1 MRVFIAEKPSVARAI
16 ADALGVEKQSKGY
29 IVCKDGSVVT
39 NCFGHMLE
47 LYEPED
53 YLSGDDK
60 KLPWTKQPLPIIPGI
75 WKKKIKK
82 GTKEQL
88 DIIKGLLAKA
98 TVVVNAGDPDREGQL
113 LVDEVISRF
122 NYSGK
127 VERYWQSAMDK
138 TSVKRALSN
147 IVPNSTYANWG
158 LAAEARSRADWLI
171 GMNMTRTLTVKYNAG
186 LLSVGRVQTPVL
198 RLIVDR
204 DLAIENHVVGT
215 FYNIMATFKHQN
227 GTYKSKMFLP
237 TELLNEDKNLT
248 DEAKARELL
257 EKTSRQTGT
266 ISNFTVDKKH
276 EKPKL
281 MFTLTDLSAECS
293 ARFKFSAKKTLNIA
307 QKLYEEYKL
316 TSYPRSSCE
325 YLPSSQKTDVP
336 QILAN
341 ISKALP
347 QLAEAVKKANPERET
362 RLWNDKAVGEAA
374 HTGIVPTLESITP
387 DKLQKIDE
395 DCRKVY
401 ELIAKRYLSAFLPDH
416 DYDEISVVT
425 TLSNK
430 LLFNTVVKSTTA
442 LGWKVIYQSE
452 KAEKAEEKNGDLA
465 TQKLPL
471 PLNTGDPVSVVECH
485 LEEGKTKPPA
495 RFTEGSLMK
504 AMKNIAKE
512 IDDPVEKKL
521 LKDDDGIGTEA
532 TRAQIIET
540 LKNREYIKAEK
551 GKLISTPLGRSFL
564 TSVPRILQSASLTA
578 QTERELRKVE
588 KGENTL
594 ENFIN
599 QQIKELKNFM
609 SEAEKIDGKVEGGSK
624 TSRTVCPSCGSQNFW
639 RNQTR
644 DKKRYY
650 WHCKDCDKY
659 FEDNN
664 GKVGSEN
671 APAVKETC
679 PKCGKTVYRN
689 ERKDKSGFY
698 WKCAGCGTF
707 FDDNNGKLGAEHSK
721 KEIPANQKCTC
732 PKCGKTA
739 VRYEKNG
746 KAHWWC
752 RDCDTNFF
760 DQEGKIGNEMVKQ
773 R

>member
-1 MRVFIAEKPSVARAI
+1 MRLFIAEKPSVARAI
-16 ADALGVEKQSKGY
+16 ADALGVSSQKKGY
-29 IVCKDGSVVT
+29 IVCKDGSYVT

-60 KLPWTKQPLPIIPGI
+60 KLPWAKQPLPIIPEV

-82 GTKEQL
+82 GVKDQL
-88 DIIKGLLAKA
+88 NIIKDLLSQADK
-98 TVVVNAGDPDREGQL
+98 VVNAGDPDREGQL
-113 LVDEVISRF
+113 LVDEVIKRF
-122 NYSGK
+122 KYAGT

-138 TSVKRALSN
+138 TSVQRALSQ

-198 RLIVDR
+198 RLIVNR
-204 DLAIENHVVGT
+204 DLAIENHVAGK
-215 FYNIMATFKHQN
+215 FFNILATFRNAN
-227 GTYKSKMFLP
+227 GTYESKMFMAP
-237 TELLNEDKNLT
+237 ELLDESKNLT
-248 DEAKARELL
+248 DENKAKELL
-257 EKTSRQTGT
+257 ENTLGQKGT
-266 ISNFTVDKKH
+266 ITNYTVDHKK

-293 ARFKFSAKKTLNIA
+293 SRFKFSAKKTLNIA

-325 YLPSSQKTDVP
+325 YLPSSQKADVP

-341 ISKALP
+341 ISQAFP
-347 QLAEAVKKANPERET
+347 EFAEHVKQANPDKESRV
-362 RLWNDKAVGEAA
+362 WNDTAVGEAA
-374 HTGIVPTLESITP
+374 HTGIVPTLQAITSE
-387 DKLQKIDE
+387 KLATIDE

-401 ELIAKRYLSAFLPDH
+401 ELIVKRYLAAFMPDH
-416 DYDEISVVT
+416 EYDETSLAT
-425 TLSNK
+425 CLDNK
-430 LLFNTVVKSTTA
+430 LLFNTVVRNSTK
-442 LGWKVIYQSE
+442 LGWKELYKSE
-452 KAEKAEEKNGDLA
+452 KKATASDDCIAKLAE
-465 TQKLPL
+465 QKLPL
-471 PLNTGDPVSVVECH
+471 PIKEGDKVTVENAH
-485 LEEGKTKPPA
+485 IEEGKTKPPA

-512 IDDPVEKKL
+512 IDDPEQKKL

-540 LKNREYIKAEK
+540 LKAREYIRSEK
-551 GKLISTPLGRSFL
+551 GKLISTEKGRSFL
-564 TSVPRILQSASLTA
+564 TAVPEILQSASLTA
-578 QTERELRKVE
+578 QTERELRHVE
-588 KGENTL
+588 KGEISL
-594 ENFIN
+594 QDFITN
-599 QQIKELKNFM
+599 QVKELKNFM
-609 SEAEKIDGKVEGGSK
+609 TEANKIEGKVEGSK
-624 TSRTVCPSCGSQNFW
+624 RTPCPACGGTNFW
-639 RNQTR
+639 RNQTK

-650 WHCKDCDKY
+650 WHCKDCGKY
-659 FEDNN
+659 FNDDK
-664 GKVGSEN
+664 GKVGKEN
-671 APAVKETC
+671 TPATTENC
-679 PKCGKTVYRN
+679 PKCGKKVYRN
-689 ERKDKSGFY
+689 ERKDKKGFY

-707 FDDNNGKLGAEHSK
+707 FDDDNGKLGAEHVT
-721 KEIPANQKCTC
+721 KEIPADQKATC

-752 RDCDTNFF
+752 RSCDTNFF
-760 DQEGKIGNEMVKQ
+760 DKDGTLGDEMVKQ
-773 R
+773 S

>member
-16 ADALGVEKQSKGY
+16 ADSLGIDKQSKGY

-47 LYEPED
+47 QFEPED

-60 KLPWTKQPLPIIPGI
+60 KLPWAKQPLPIIPEV

-88 DIIKGLLAKA
+88 DIIKDLLSKA
-98 TVVVNAGDPDREGQL
+98 SVVVNAGDPDREGQL
-113 LVDEVISRF
+113 LVDEVIERF
-122 NYSGK
+122 KYKGK

-138 TSVKRALSN
+138 VSVQRALQN

-171 GMNMTRTLTVKYNAG
+171 GMNMTRVLTVKYNAG

-198 RLIVDR
+198 KLVVDR

-237 TELLNEDKNLT
+237 TELLNDDKNLT
-248 DEAKARELL
+248 DEAKAKELL
-257 EKTSRQTGT
+257 EKTCRQTGT
-266 ISNFTVDKKH
+266 ITNFTIDKKH

-293 ARFKFSAKKTLNIA
+293 SRFKFSAKKTLNIA

-325 YLPSSQKTDVP
+325 YLPSSQKTDVS
-336 QILAN
+336 QILTN
-341 ISKALP
+341 ISKAMP
-347 QLAEAVKKANPERET
+347 ELAELVKKANPDRET
-362 RLWNDKAVGEAA
+362 RLWNDKAVSEAA
-374 HTGIVPTLESITP
+374 HTGIVPTLEAITP
-387 DKLQKIDE
+387 EKLQQIDE

-401 ELIAKRYLSAFLPDH
+401 ELIAKRYLAAFLPDH
-416 DYDEISVVT
+416 DYDEMSVVT

-430 LLFNTVVKSTTA
+430 LLFNTVVKTTTS
-442 LGWKVIYQSE
+442 LGWKALYQSE
-452 KAEKAEEKNGDLA
+452 KTEDKNAEFSE
-465 TQKLPL
+465 QKLPL
-471 PLNTGDPVSVVECH
+471 PLNTGDPVTVAECH

-495 RFTEGSLMK
+495 RFTEGTLMK

-540 LKNREYIKAEK
+540 LKNRDYIITEK
-551 GKLISTPLGRSFL
+551 GKLISTAKGRSFL
-564 TSVPRILQSASLTA
+564 TSVPKLLQSASLTA
-578 QTERELRKVE
+578 QTERELRKIE
-588 KGENTL
+588 RGENSL
-594 ENFIN
+594 DNFLT
-599 QQIKELKNFM
+599 QQITELKKFM
-609 SEAEKIDGKVEGGSK
+609 SEAEKIEGKVEGSN
-624 TSRTVCPSCGSQNFW
+624 SRTTCPACGSQNFW
-639 RNQTR
+639 RNQTK

-650 WHCKDCDKY
+650 WHCKDCNKY
-659 FEDNN
+659 FDDNK
-664 GKVGSEN
+664 GKVGTEN

-689 ERKDKSGFY
+689 ERKDKTGYY
-698 WKCAGCGTF
+698 WKCSGCSTYF
-707 FDDNNGKLGAEHSK
+707 NDNDGKLGSEHTK
-721 KEIPANQKCTC
+721 KEIPADQKCTC

-746 KAHWWC
+746 KVHWWC
-752 RDCDTNFF
+752 RDCNTNFF
-760 DQEGKIGNEMVKQ
+760 DKEGKIGEEMVKQ
-773 R
+773 S